1 MELKLNIAYQQFF
14 NLLKQLPVEEWKKL
28 RGEIDKE
35 LTKKGGGREL
45 KKDNLLIRAKR
56 VSAKVKRNGL
66 TMNDIV
72 KEVKKVRKER
82 YDKKNG

>member
-1 MELKLNIAYQQFF
+1 MELKLNIAYQQVF
-14 NLLKQLPVEEWKKL
+14 NLLKQLPVAEWKKL